1 MPIIFVG
8 HGSPMNAI
16 EDNSFTKNFHKV
28 VSGIPKPKAIICI
41 SAHWVT
47 KGIKITA
54 MDNPKTIHDFY
65 GFPKELY
72 DIEYP
77 AMGDVS
83 LANRIKKLFSPV
95 VASLDKEWGLDHG
108 TWTVLRHMYPMADI
122 PVVQISLNYDFST
135 KEHFDVVKKISTLRD
150 EGVLVIGSGNIIH
163 NLSEID
169 FNNIDTPNYGYD
181 WAKRVHK
188 IMNQSILSGD
198 YSKLFDYQKEGN
210 DFNLAIP
217 TPEHFWPLIYILG
230 LKETSEKIEIFSD
243 TLISGSLSMT
253 SIKIS

>member
-1 MPIIFVG
+1 MTDKNKMPIIFVG

-95 VASLDKEWGLDHG
+95 FPKPGFSL
-108 TWTVLRHMYPMADI
+108 I
-122 PVVQISLNYDFST
+122 PVEGLTIGETISDAP
-135 KEHFDVVKKISTLRD
+135 VVVPTRTL
-150 EGVLVIGSGNIIH
+150 
-163 NLSEID
+163 
-169 FNNIDTPNYGYD
+169 
-181 WAKRVHK
+181 
-188 IMNQSILSGD
+188 
-198 YSKLFDYQKEGN
+198 
-210 DFNLAIP
+210 
-217 TPEHFWPLIYILG
+217 
-230 LKETSEKIEIFSD
+230 
-243 TLISGSLSMT
+243 
-253 SIKIS
+253 